1 MLQKDILQLLQTMVS
16 EGCSF
21 TYDADNDCIA
31 VSGNSEKFLQGV
43 HKFVNTTNA
52 EAEEQER
59 TFELSEKQVDDIF
72 DSMPDGALGFART
85 WGYRQFTQEVLKA
98 AKSKSDGW
106 IEWNGGKCPVQWN
119 RIVEVKLRDVHANW
133 PRHRAGEWRWS
144 HLGDGTDIVA
154 YRLIK

>member
-43 HKFVNTTNA
+43 RNFVSNANA
-52 EAEEQER
+52 EVKEQDEMS
-59 TFELSEKQVDDIF
+59 TKE
-72 DSMPDGALGFART
+72 
-85 WGYRQFTQEVLKA
+85 
-98 AKSKSDGW
+98 W
-106 IEWNGGKCPVQWN
+106 INWNGGKCPVHPSKM
-119 RIVEVKLRDVHANW
+119 VEVKFRSGECLSN
-133 PRHRAGEWRWS
+133 RASSWRWS
-144 HLGDGTDIVA
+144 HLSLTYDVIA